1 MAMGGGE
8 SFPPVRSGRS
18 FPVPGPAT
26 ESRGK
31 RGGTLMAFRLES
43 PAFATGDPIPDEYT
57 CIGRD
62 ISPELHWHDAPSGT
76 RGYALILDD
85 PDTIVGLFTH
95 WMVANLSPAL
105 TGLPEGVSLEGLG
118 VEGVN
123 DFRRI
128 GYSGP
133 CPPRGRGV
141 HRYFFRLYALSLPR
155 LPLLSNFTRQDL
167 EREMAGHILEVAE
180 LMGTFER

>member
-1 MAMGGGE
+1 
-8 SFPPVRSGRS
+8 
-18 FPVPGPAT
+18 
-26 ESRGK
+26 
-31 RGGTLMAFRLES
+31 MAFRLES
-43 PAFATGDPIPDEYT
+43 PAFATGDPIPVEFT

-62 ISPELHWHDAPSGT
+62 LSPELLWHDAPPGT
-76 RGYALILDD
+76 RSYSLILDD

-95 WMVANLSPAL
+95 WMVANIAEDQA
-105 TGLPEGVSLEGLG
+105 GLPEGARIEGIG

-133 CPPRGRGV
+133 CPPRGRGM
-141 HRYFFRLYALSLPR
+141 HRYFFRLYALSVPR
-155 LPLLSNFTRQDL
+155 LPLMPCFTRL
-167 EREMAGHILEVAE
+167 ELEKEMAGHILEVAE